1 MLLVARGFT
10 RAGQGNPDEARA
22 SRHVLKDYV
31 NGKLLYCHAPPTVE
45 ENIFNEETHR
55 RQLLRV
61 SGKKR
66 APLTR
71 VGKNADTYITP
82 TLANADGSRPAMG
95 KKSTAID
102 DAFFERQGVAPR
114 PFVAGSN
121 KNNQEF
127 SRATFYPNQVV
138 VGNDGRPLTSQ
149 QARLQSMLQTVDS
162 GSSKKHHKKPKRG
175 KQRSGKGY
183 DLE

>member
-1 MLLVARGFT
+1 M
-10 RAGQGNPDEARA
+10 DEA
-22 SRHVLKDYV
+22 V
-31 NGKLLYCHAPPTVE
+31 
-45 ENIFNEETHR
+45 FNEETHR

-61 SGKKR
+61 SGKKA

-82 TLANADGSRPAMG
+82 TLKNEDGSRPAMG
-95 KKSTAID
+95 HKSTAID
-102 DAFFERQGVAPR
+102 NDFFGRQGISAR

-127 SRATFYPNQVV
+127 SRANFYPNQVM
-138 VGNDGRPLTSQ
+138 VGNDGRPLTDK
-149 QARLQSMLQTVDS
+149 QARLQAMLQTVDS

-175 KQRSGKGY
+175 KQRSGRGY